1 MTCEKCGR
9 KLAKDNLTKLCE
21 KCHFKEIREQNES
34 EKAKNNIS
42 FWTSGLRGI
51 VLTAF
56 WIVMVFIVIGGFGLF
71 AFDPIIGIAVMVV
84 GGFLFFISTATIMV
98 FLDLARDVAIIRA
111 RMEE

>member
-9 KLAKDNLTKLCE
+9 KLAKGNLTNLCE

-34 EKAKNNIS
+34 EESKSSSN

-51 VLTAF
+51 VLTVF
-56 WIVMVFIVIGGFGLF
+56 WIAMTVIVIGGLGLLVF
-71 AFDPIIGIAVMVV
+71 NPIVGVAVIVV
-84 GGFLFFISTATIMV
+84 GGFLLFISTATIMV

-111 RMEE
+111 RIEE